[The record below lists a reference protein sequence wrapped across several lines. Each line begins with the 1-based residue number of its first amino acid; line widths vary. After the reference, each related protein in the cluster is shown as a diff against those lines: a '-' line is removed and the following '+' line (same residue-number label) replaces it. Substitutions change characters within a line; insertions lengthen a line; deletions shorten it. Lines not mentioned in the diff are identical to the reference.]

1 MTSFLGSHY
10 GLEPLS
16 LLIMTIKFQK
26 TPLEEKD
33 LENHSSKQ
41 FIKIL
46 YKEGEKVFQTEKTK
60 KQKYFFLLKNIFN
73 NLSIVKLVTDIT
85 PIFI

>member
-1 MTSFLGSHY
+1 MTPFLGSY
-10 GLEPLS
+10 SGLEPLS
-16 LLIMTIKFQK
+16 LLIMTIKFRK
-26 TPLEEKD
+26 TTLEEKD

-46 YKEGEKVFQTEKTK
+46 YKEGGKVSQTEKTK
-60 KQKYFFLLKNIFN
+60 KQKCFFLLKNIFN
-73 NLSIVKLVTDIT
+73 NLSMVKLVTDIT

>member
-1 MTSFLGSHY
+1 MTLFLGSHY

-16 LLIMTIKFQK
+16 LLIMTINFQK

-33 LENHSSKQ
+33 SENHSSKQ

-73 NLSIVKLVTDIT
+73 NLSIVELVMDIT

>member
-1 MTSFLGSHY
+1 MTSFLGLHY

-73 NLSIVKLVTDIT
+73 NLSIVELVTDIT

>member
-46 YKEGEKVFQTEKTK
+46 YKEGEKVFQTEKT
-60 KQKYFFLLKNIFN
+60 
-73 NLSIVKLVTDIT
+73 
-85 PIFI
+85 

>member
-1 MTSFLGSHY
+1 MTPFLGSY
-10 GLEPLS
+10 SGLEPLS
-16 LLIMTIKFQK
+16 LLIMTIKFRK
-26 TPLEEKD
+26 TTLEEKD

-46 YKEGEKVFQTEKTK
+46 YKERGKVFQTEKTK
-60 KQKYFFLLKNIFN
+60 KQMYFFLLKNIFN

>member
-1 MTSFLGSHY
+1 MTPFLGSY
-10 GLEPLS
+10 WELEPLS
-16 LLIMTIKFQK
+16 LLIMTIKFRK
-26 TPLEEKD
+26 TTLEEKD
-33 LENHSSKQ
+33 LKNHSSKK

-73 NLSIVKLVTDIT
+73 NLSIVELVTDIT

>member
-1 MTSFLGSHY
+1 MTPFLGSY
-10 GLEPLS
+10 WELEPLS
-16 LLIMTIKFQK
+16 LLIMTIKFRK
-26 TPLEEKD
+26 TTLEEKD

-46 YKEGEKVFQTEKTK
+46 YKEGGKVSQTEKTK
-60 KQKYFFLLKNIFN
+60 KQKCFFLLKNIFN